1 MGLKVFSITEFLIS
15 HILLI
20 GGLVLVTVGIIQHL
34 TTIGL
39 ALIIAG
45 MWVGAL
51 GLCIGFSAAFK
62 KLLAK

>member
-15 HILLI
+15 HILLV
-20 GGLVLVTVGIIQHL
+20 GGLVLVTVGILQGL
-34 TTIGL
+34 TSLGV

-45 MWVGAL
+45 MWVAAVGVCAVFL
-51 GLCIGFSAAFK
+51 AAFR